1 MARYTASSL
10 FDDDNLEDGEG
21 GGTQQS
27 GGRHRRNDGKR
38 PPQSNNGTGKR
49 SSNNPA
55 TGGSGRR
62 RKQSSNATT
71 DNAANLGETIE
82 TVKQRFSGV
91 SDKRKKRREQEN
103 ERRKARDQLEIPE
116 ENILLDE
123 NGQLIGIIPTMKDGW
138 ACEYYYTTRQIML
151 LRIFA
156 GLSLVA
162 GFLLLAQTMVQFS
175 SIYFLGF
182 FLCLSATA
190 MTLFR
195 SEGLSIAGRAPMPEI
210 PYLLGVME
218 SFADFIEERTK
229 RGVVTTSRKAREK
242 MAKARG
248 VDIKQFEGQELP
260 AVLVKDQFKYDDEG
274 KKILSP
280 GTQLR
285 DAMNNLNMSEMELSE
300 SSNLDIATIQ
310 DLLYNNKAEWM
321 NMNNLNAI
329 ARVFNANQ
337 EGQVSAEA
345 LRDYAAHYGSIGM

>member
-1 MARYTASSL
+1 
-10 FDDDNLEDGEG
+10 
-21 GGTQQS
+21 
-27 GGRHRRNDGKR
+27 
-38 PPQSNNGTGKR
+38 
-49 SSNNPA
+49 
-55 TGGSGRR
+55 
-62 RKQSSNATT
+62 
-71 DNAANLGETIE
+71 
-82 TVKQRFSGV
+82 
-91 SDKRKKRREQEN
+91 
-103 ERRKARDQLEIPE
+103 
-116 ENILLDE
+116 
-123 NGQLIGIIPTMKDGW
+123 
-138 ACEYYYTTRQIML
+138 
-151 LRIFA
+151 
-156 GLSLVA
+156 
-162 GFLLLAQTMVQFS
+162 
-175 SIYFLGF
+175 
-182 FLCLSATA
+182 
-190 MTLFR
+190 
-195 SEGLSIAGRAPMPEI
+195 
-210 PYLLGVME
+210 
-218 SFADFIEERTK
+218 
-229 RGVVTTSRKAREK
+229 

>member
-10 FDDDNLEDGEG
+10 FDDDNLEGSEG
-21 GGTQQS
+21 GGTQKS

-38 PPQSNNGTGKR
+38 PPQSSNRAGKR
-49 SSNNPA
+49 NSDNPA

-62 RKQSSNATT
+62 RKQSDITT

-123 NGQLIGIIPTMKDGW
+123 NGQLIGITPTMKDGW

-229 RGVVTTSRKAREK
+229 RGVVTTNRKAREK